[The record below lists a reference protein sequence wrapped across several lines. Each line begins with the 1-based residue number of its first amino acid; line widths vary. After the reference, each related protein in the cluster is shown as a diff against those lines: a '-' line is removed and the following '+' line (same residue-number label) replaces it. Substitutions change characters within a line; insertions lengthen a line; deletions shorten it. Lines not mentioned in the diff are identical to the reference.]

1 MSSVDESIFNV
12 ANMAVNGL
20 KVLSEGLPEMPT
32 PLTTSSVVPLAYWKS
47 SHFGAVLF
55 LRYSLPHDGPATPAV
70 TRGVFRREG
79 ENWKPLKHWA
89 GSGWSHDPITNP
101 GSIADL
107 GGPAIYENGGSFT
120 DQPSSEAPA
129 IVISGR
135 NSPDVKNI
143 SVIQSGLKLTAPAIG
158 HSGAWIICLDGW
170 ASYTIEASDENGA
183 VVGLIQG
190 PHRLPSCERA
200 K

>member
-1 MSSVDESIFNV
+1 MFDN

-20 KVLSEGLPEMPT
+20 KVLAEGLPEVPN
-32 PLTTSSVVPLAYWKS
+32 PLNTSSAIPIAYWRN
-47 SHFGAVLF
+47 SHFWAVLF
-55 LRYSLPHDGPATPAV
+55 LQYSKHDDGPATPAV

-101 GSIADL
+101 SSIADL
-107 GGPAIYENGGSFT
+107 SGRAIYESGGSFT

-135 NSPDVKNI
+135 HSPDVKDI

-183 VVGLIQG
+183 VIGLIQG
-190 PHRLPSCERA
+190 PHRLPSRERA